1 MHDLVMQVPNLTSTS
16 SKWLQFLESR
26 GARIAHNST
35 VESRVEFGRPEAE
48 LRSARSGSVVA
59 PLTHLATLG
68 FAGAD
73 AQAFLQGQ
81 VSCDVQA
88 LDSVHAALG
97 CYCTPQGRM
106 LANFVLWR
114 DGNDLRMALSADI
127 ADAIQKRLRMF
138 VLRSK
143 VEISMLDADPVLL
156 GVAGPAGARALVDAI
171 GAAPVDLMSLHS
183 HDGATAIGL
192 PGGRFLVAV
201 RPQRAIALWQEL
213 AATLESV
220 GTVAWQWL
228 DIVTGMPL
236 VTGPTQDQFVPQMTN
251 LELIGGISF
260 QKGCYTGQ
268 EVIARAQYR
277 GKVKRRMYLAH
288 IAGAA
293 AQAGDRVV
301 GADDNEPAGGVVVN
315 AAPSPEGGSDVLAV
329 LQSASL
335 GSGSLHLHT
344 LDGPMLELRTLPYGI
359 E

>member
-1 MHDLVMQVPNLTSTS
+1 MVPDSTI
-16 SKWLQFLESR
+16 ESR
-26 GARIAHNST
+26 LG
-35 VESRVEFGRPEAE
+35 FGRPDAE
-48 LRSARSGSVVA
+48 LRSAQSGSVVA

-73 AQAFLQGQ
+73 AEAFLQGQ
-81 VSCDVQA
+81 LTCDVHG
-88 LDSVHAALG
+88 LDSVHATLG

-114 DGNDLRMALSADI
+114 DGNGLRMALSADI
-127 ADAIQKRLRMF
+127 AGAIQKRLRMF

-143 VEISMLDADPVLL
+143 VEISMSDADPVLL
-156 GVAGPAGARALVDAI
+156 GVAGPAGARALNDTI
-171 GAAPVDLMSLHS
+171 GAAPADPMDLHS
-183 HDGATAIGL
+183 NDGATAIRLSGE
-192 PGGRFLVAV
+192 RFLVAV
-201 RPQRAIALWQEL
+201 QLQRAIALWQEL
-213 AATLESV
+213 TGTLGAV
-220 GTVAWQWL
+220 GTAAWQWL
-228 DIVTGMPL
+228 DILAGMPL

-251 LELIGGISF
+251 FELIGGISF
-260 QKGCYTGQ
+260 NKGCYAGQ
-268 EVIARAQYR
+268 EVVARTQYR

-301 GADDNEPAGGVVVN
+301 GGDDSEPAGGVVVN

-335 GSGSLHLHT
+335 GART
-344 LDGPMLELRTLPYGI
+344 LRLNTPDGPTLELRTLPYRI

>member
-1 MHDLVMQVPNLTSTS
+1 MQVSNLTSAP

-26 GARIAHNST
+26 GARVAPDPS
-35 VESRVEFGRPEAE
+35 VDSRVDFGRPDAE
-48 LRSARSGSVVA
+48 LRSAQSHSVVA
-59 PLTHLATLG
+59 PLTHLATLS

-73 AQAFLQGQ
+73 AEAFLQGQ
-81 VSCDVQA
+81 VSCDVQG
-88 LDSVHAALG
+88 LDSGHAALG

-114 DGNDLRMALSADI
+114 AGNALHMTLSADI
-127 ADAIQKRLRMF
+127 AGAIQKRLRMF

-143 VEISMLDADPVLL
+143 VEISMADADPVLL
-156 GVAGPAGARALVDAI
+156 GVAGPAGARALNDAI
-171 GAAPVDLMSLHS
+171 GAAPADPMSLHS
-183 HDGATAIGL
+183 NDGATAIGI
-192 PGGRFLVAV
+192 PGRRFLVAM

-213 AATLESV
+213 TATLESV
-220 GTVAWQWL
+220 GTAAWQWL
-228 DIVTGMPL
+228 DILAGMPL

-277 GKVKRRMYLAH
+277 GKVKRRMFLAH
-288 IAGAA
+288 VAGATA
-293 AQAGDRVV
+293 RAGDRVV
-301 GADDNEPAGGVVVN
+301 GVGGDDSESVGGIVVN

-335 GSGSLHLHT
+335 GAGTLRLHT
-344 LDGPMLELRTLPYGI
+344 ADGPMLELRPLPYGI